1 MAKKT
6 EAPAAESM
14 NFKKLWNKQY
24 SDLIGTKLDKRA
36 TLTPEQV
43 MNLIVQYFEWAELN
57 AIKAGETATFQGRV
71 YQDTIHK
78 PRIFTWEALKLFCGF
93 SGTALAK
100 WKLKP
105 GYDVVI
111 EFAESVIKEQ
121 KYQLAANGMINSTM
135 IAKELGIDKGDTF
148 NISANAETE
157 VNTEEAMKNAVASVL
172 SKI

>member
-1 MAKKT
+1 MTEKK
-6 EAPAAESM
+6 EPAAAESL

-24 SDLIGTKLDKRA
+24 SELVGNKLDKQNK
-36 TLTPEQV
+36 LSPDQV
-43 MNLIVQYFEWAELN
+43 MTLIVKYFEWAESN
-57 AIKAGETATFQGRV
+57 AIKAGETASFQGVV
-71 YQDTIHK
+71 YQHTVRK

-93 SGTALAK
+93 SGGALAK
-100 WKLKP
+100 WKLTP
-105 GYDVVI
+105 GYDVVV

-157 VNTEEAMKNAVASVL
+157 VNTEEAMEKAVVSVL
-172 SKI
+172 SKL

>member
-6 EAPAAESM
+6 EAPAAESL
-14 NFKKLWNKQY
+14 NFKRLWNKRY
-24 SDLIGTKLDKRA
+24 SDLIGTEIDRR
-36 TLTPEQV
+36 TMLTPDQV

-57 AIKAGETATFQGRV
+57 AIKAGETASFQGRV

-78 PRIFTWEALKLFCGF
+78 PRIFTWDGMSLFCGF
-93 SGTALAK
+93 SSSALSR

-111 EFAESVIKEQ
+111 EFAESVIREQ

-135 IAKELGIDKGDTF
+135 ISKELGIDKGDTF

-157 VNTEEAMKNAVASVL
+157 VNSEEAMKNAVKSVL
-172 SKI
+172 NKI

>member
-6 EAPAAESM
+6 EAPAAESL
-14 NFKKLWNKQY
+14 NFKQLWNKRYADIVGKELNKQNK
-24 SDLIGTKLDKRA
+24 I
-36 TLTPEQV
+36 TPEQV

-57 AIKAGETATFQGRV
+57 AIKAGEAASFQGRV

-78 PRIFTWEALKLFCGF
+78 PRIFTWEGLKLFCNF
-93 SGTALAK
+93 SGGSLQR
-100 WKLKP
+100 WKLTP
-105 GYDVVI
+105 GFDVVI

-172 SKI
+172 GKI

>member
-6 EAPAAESM
+6 EAPAAESL
-14 NFKKLWNKQY
+14 NFKKLWNKRY
-24 SDLIGTKLDKRA
+24 SDLVGSKIDKRA

-57 AIKAGETATFQGRV
+57 AIKAGETASFQGRV

-78 PRIFTWEALKLFCGF
+78 PRIFTWEGLKLFCGF

-148 NISANAETE
+148 NISANAKEQD
-157 VNTEEAMKNAVASVL
+157 NTEEAMKNAVASVL